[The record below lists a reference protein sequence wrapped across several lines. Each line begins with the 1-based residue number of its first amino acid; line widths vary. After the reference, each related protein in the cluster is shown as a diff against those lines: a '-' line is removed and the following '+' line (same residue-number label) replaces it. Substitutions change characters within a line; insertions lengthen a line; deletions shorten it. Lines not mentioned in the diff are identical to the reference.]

1 MIETLLG
8 KEILIDIMMVAM
20 CTLVITGWI
29 SRSKQKRMREQVE
42 EELQNSREQFH
53 SVIQSAKDA
62 IILADS
68 ESTITSWNKGA
79 ETIFGYKEEEIL
91 GKKLHLL
98 IPPALRQAHDRGIK
112 RFLST
117 NQATVI
123 GKTVELRGLK
133 KDGSEIPIELS
144 LSSWKIKDTIYF
156 TGIIRDISERKYAEG
171 RIQYL
176 AYHDELTELPN
187 RRFFEEKLKM
197 ALEEAKKSGDLVAVM
212 LFDLDRF
219 KAVNDTLG
227 HSAGDM
233 LLKQVAFRFRECLGE
248 KDLIARIG
256 GDEFLL
262 IMPEIKH
269 IEEASKMAE
278 HLISNLSHPIKLQEG
293 EVFVSTSIGIAFS
306 PQDGQDGET
315 LLKKADIAMYQA
327 KKEGTSAYKL
337 YTTQNLV
344 Q

>member
-1 MIETLLG
+1 MIETLLD
-8 KEILIDIMMVAM
+8 KKILTDIMVVAM
-20 CTLVITGWI
+20 CALVITLWI
-29 SRSKQKRMREQVE
+29 SRSKHKKMRKQVE

-53 SVIQSAKDA
+53 SVIYSAKDA

-79 ETIFGYKEEEIL
+79 ETIFGYKEEEVL

-98 IPPALRQAHDRGIK
+98 IPPAFRQAHDRGVN

-123 GKTVELRGLK
+123 GKTIELRGLK

-144 LSSWKIKDTIYF
+144 LSSWKIKDTVYF
-156 TGIIRDISERKYAEG
+156 TGIIRDISERKYAEE

-176 AYHDELTELPN
+176 AYHDELTDLPN
-187 RRFFEEKLKM
+187 RRFIKQKLKTV
-197 ALEEAKKSGDLVAVM
+197 LEEAEKTGDLVAVM
-212 LFDLDRF
+212 MFDLDGF
-219 KAVNDTLG
+219 KAINDTLG
-227 HSAGDM
+227 HAAGDM
-233 LLKQVAFRFRECLGE
+233 LLKQVAFRFRGCLGE

-269 IEEASKMAE
+269 IEEASKMAK

-306 PQDGQDGET
+306 PQDGQDVET

-327 KKEGTSAYKL
+327 KKEGTSAYK
-337 YTTQNLV
+337 V
-344 Q
+344 